1 MQEELRYLLALSS
14 IPVIGPGTT
23 RKLLKAFGEPKNIFR
38 ASLKALLQ
46 VEGVG
51 KGRAQGI
58 VNFTAWDETDKVIE
72 KCEKTGIKIL
82 HYEDAGFPSL
92 LKEVPD
98 HPLILFVKGQIRQ
111 EDRYAIAIVGTRK
124 ASHYGISVAERFT
137 DELTAM
143 GFTIVS
149 GMARGIDSVA
159 HKKAIQNNAST
170 IAVLGSGVDVV
181 YPPESAWLYKR
192 IAEEGAVVS
201 EFLPGTKPL
210 RENFPVRN
218 RLISGLSLGVLVVE
232 ASQRSGA
239 LITAEFALEQGRE
252 VFAVPGNIMSSSFV
266 GTHSLIQKGAK
277 LVQSASDI
285 VEELRH
291 ILKGFVKS
299 KAGIEKGIALDA
311 EEKRLY
317 EFISH
322 EPIHIDEI
330 IRKSGVA
337 SNEALTL
344 LLGLEIK
351 GVVRQIDGKKFQ
363 LA

>member
-1 MQEELRYLLALSS
+1 MSDDLKYLLALST

-23 RKLLKAFGEPKNIFR
+23 RKLLNAFGSPENIFR
-38 ASLKALLQ
+38 ASMSELLQ

-51 KGRAQGI
+51 KGRAVGI
-58 VNFTAWDETDKVIE
+58 ANFKAWDETEKIID
-72 KCEKTGIKIL
+72 KCEKTGIRIL
-82 HYEDAGFPSL
+82 YYKDADYPAL
-92 LKEVPD
+92 LKEVSD
-98 HPLILFVKGQIRQ
+98 HPLVLFVKGRLRE

-124 ASHYGISVAERFT
+124 ASHYGISVTERFT
-137 DELTAM
+137 QQLSGM

-149 GMARGIDSVA
+149 GMARGIDTAA
-159 HKKAIQNNAST
+159 HKTAIRQNGST

-181 YPPESAWLYKR
+181 YPPESAWLYSR
-192 IAEEGAVVS
+192 IVEEGAVVS
-201 EFLPGTKPL
+201 EFVPGTKPL

-232 ASQRSGA
+232 ASQKSGA

-252 VFAVPGNIMSSSFV
+252 VFAVPGNIMSSSFA

-277 LVQSASDI
+277 LVQSADDV

-291 ILKGFVKS
+291 VLKGFVKS
-299 KAGIEKGIALDA
+299 AKKAEIELEP
-311 EEKRLY
+311 EEKRLCIQ
-317 EFISH
+317 ISH
-322 EPIHIDEI
+322 EPVHIDEI

-337 SNEALTL
+337 SSEALTL

-351 GVVRQIDGKKFQ
+351 GVVKQIEGKKFQ